1 MPKSKSRSKK
11 SRQRYELRPARRQKT
26 KKSPRWYG
34 FVVLGVM
41 AAGVVVIVVNYMG
54 IMPGT
59 NGSASGLVLGL
70 GLGLIGLGFVGTT
83 FWT

>member
-11 SRQRYELRPARRQKT
+11 SRSRYELRPARRQKA

-41 AAGVVVIVVNYMG
+41 AAGVLVIVFNYMG

-59 NGSASGLVLGL
+59 HGTTSGLVLGL

>member
-1 MPKSKSRSKK
+1 MPKSKSRPKK
-11 SRQRYELRPARRQKT
+11 SRSRYELRPARKQKT

-41 AAGVVVIVVNYMG
+41 GAGVVVIVVNYMG